1 MRPTTRHQLQHAQPR
16 SAVAARVVV
25 AACAV
30 SAGAHAG
37 RVPEH
42 LREAPQVGVAFVLAV
57 AMLLAAAV
65 AMAIRPD
72 SLRAARSAALLLA
85 GLVACYAASRTTGM
99 PLLEPH
105 VEPLDAVGV
114 TTKLVEAVGLVFA
127 LRLSR
132 TVGGRR
138 SPLTQEV
145 AR

>member
-1 MRPTTRHQLQHAQPR
+1 
-16 SAVAARVVV
+16 VGARIVV

-37 RVPEH
+37 LVPEH
-42 LREAPQVGVAFVLAV
+42 MREAPQLGAAFVVAV
-57 AMLLAAAV
+57 ALLLATAIV
-65 AMAIRPD
+65 LAIRPD
-72 SLRAARSAALLLA
+72 SLGAARSAALLLA
-85 GLVACYAASRTTGM
+85 GLVACYAASRTTGI

-127 LRLSR
+127 FWLSR
-132 TVGGRR
+132 LVGGRR

>member
-1 MRPTTRHQLQHAQPR
+1 MRPTARNQHTQ
-16 SAVAARVVV
+16 SGAVAARIVV

-37 RVPEH
+37 LVPDH
-42 LREAPQVGVAFVLAV
+42 VREAPEVGVALVVAV
-57 AMLLAAAV
+57 ALLLAAAI
-65 AMAIRPD
+65 ALAIRPD
-72 SLRAARSAALLLA
+72 SLGAARGAALLLA
-85 GLVACYAASRTTGM
+85 GLIACYAASRTTGL

-127 LRLSR
+127 FWLSGP
-132 TVGGRR
+132 VGGRR